1 MTTKTKQARR
11 VKRASS
17 RIQQEALARARR
29 QGEFDALLKVFFALG
44 TMAGAAL
51 NCPCPSTK
59 EGARCRLVRGHL
71 GECEPTVWKKPC

>member
-11 VKRASS
+11 AKAL
-17 RIQQEALARARR
+17 EGLARARR
-29 QGEFDALLKVFFALG
+29 QGEFDALYKLFFALG

-71 GECEPTVWKKPC
+71 GECEPTVWKEPKPC